1 MVFDLP
7 GGVWD
12 EDGVLHR
19 EVELRKLSGKEEEL
33 LSQQN
38 ASPAALVTLIISQC
52 VLRIGAIAPVTADI
66 ARQLLIADRQAI
78 LLKLRAFSYG
88 DRVQGTIRCPWTNC
102 GAKVDIDFLISSIP
116 VHPKMGL
123 QQTVVA
129 SLPEDEQEDEAHP
142 GQQFT
147 FRLPNGGDQEALGGL
162 LAHDPA
168 GALVQLFERCIIP
181 DDGDMSVTEIVRTL
195 SVKARW
201 ILERVMQQEAPDLD
215 LKMETACPE
224 CGRGFATPFDVQ
236 DFFFGELRASLD
248 LLYRQVHYLA
258 YHYHW
263 SETEIMAMTK
273 EKRMAYIEILA
284 DEMEALNHG

>member
-12 EDGVLHR
+12 ENGVLHR
-19 EVELRKLSGKEEEL
+19 EVEIRKLSGKEEEL

-38 ASPAALVTLIISQC
+38 ISPAAMVTLIISQC
-52 VLRIGAIAPVTADI
+52 ALRIGEIAPVTAET
-66 ARQLLIADRQAI
+66 ARQMLIADRQAI

-116 VHPKMGL
+116 FEPKEGL
-123 QQTVVA
+123 QQTIIA
-129 SLPEDEQEDEAHP
+129 ALPEDEEADMP
-142 GQQFT
+142 GRQLT
-147 FRLPNGGDQEALGGL
+147 FRLPNGGDQEALGAL
-162 LAHDPA
+162 LSHDPA
-168 GALVQLFERCIIP
+168 GALVQLFERCMVL
-181 DDGDMSVTEIVRTL
+181 DESDGAAADIVRSL

-263 SETEIMAMTK
+263 SETEILAMTK